1 MKFAVIV
8 FPGSNC
14 DADMLWAVR
23 EIMGADAEFVRHD
36 ESSLEGFTA
45 RRILIW
51 RLFKMW
57 CDCPVFYNHG
67 RSDSFC

>member
-8 FPGSNC
+8 FPGSYC

-36 ESSLEGFTA
+36 ESSLEGFDGVLLPGG
-45 RRILIW
+45 ISYG
-51 RLFKMW
+51 
-57 CDCPVFYNHG
+57 DY
-67 RSDSFC
+67 